1 MITLLSACVL
11 LGCASDVPII
21 VSNDPV
27 ASYFQ
32 YVTKPKQREEKVKPA
47 CYINGEFFTSC
58 PK

>member
-1 MITLLSACVL
+1 MITILSACVL
-11 LGCASDVPII
+11 MGCVDVPLI

-27 ASYFQ
+27 ASYFE
-32 YVTKPKQREEKVKPA
+32 YITKPRQRVEKERPA